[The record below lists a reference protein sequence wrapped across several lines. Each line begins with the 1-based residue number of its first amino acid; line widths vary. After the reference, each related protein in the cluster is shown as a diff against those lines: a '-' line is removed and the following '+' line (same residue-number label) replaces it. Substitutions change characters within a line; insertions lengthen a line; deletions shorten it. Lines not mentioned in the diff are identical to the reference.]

1 MLKNLH
7 EIRTIME
14 AARPEGWVME
24 PQAKRIF
31 SLAGL
36 DVPRL
41 AVARTAGEAS
51 RHGRD
56 IGYPVVAKIVSPK
69 IVHKSDVDGV
79 VVNIPDEGRLL
90 DVFRRFEALDGFASM
105 LVEEMASGV
114 ELIAGAMI
122 DYQFGPMIL
131 LGMGGTGVE
140 IYKDVSLRM
149 APVTE
154 KDVPGMVA
162 DLKARAL
169 LEGYRGSEPVDIDRL
184 AAAVA
189 AFSELVVELAE
200 DIESIDINPL
210 MCSARRCVAADARI
224 MLK

>member
-90 DVFRRFEALDGFASM
+90 DVFRRFEALDGFAGM

-114 ELIAGAMI
+114 ELIAGAKI
-122 DYQFGPMIL
+122 DY
-131 LGMGGTGVE
+131 
-140 IYKDVSLRM
+140 
-149 APVTE
+149 
-154 KDVPGMVA
+154 
-162 DLKARAL
+162 
-169 LEGYRGSEPVDIDRL
+169 
-184 AAAVA
+184 
-189 AFSELVVELAE
+189 
-200 DIESIDINPL
+200 
-210 MCSARRCVAADARI
+210 
-224 MLK
+224 